1 MKKLKD
7 ILSGKQETGL
17 IREFDDNYYDKIRVY
32 KSLYVTDIESA
43 ADYALLIRSD
53 PRLHIEKIFFE
64 DLQLREEE
72 HALPIEEDGN
82 IPDDLLL
89 SYIRAADIDIIKF
102 VGEYNGKR
110 IEIGIRKNLWEVW
123 LRIWHLTNNE
133 LNIIEDDLGLC

>member
-53 PRLHIEKIFFE
+53 PRLQIEKIFFE
-64 DLQLREEE
+64 DLQLREDE
-72 HALPIEEDGN
+72 HALPVEEDGN
-82 IPDDLLL
+82 IPDDMLI
-89 SYIRAADIDIIKF
+89 SYIRSFDIDIVKF

-110 IEIGIRKNLWEVW
+110 IEIGIRKNEWEVW
-123 LRIWHLTNNE
+123 LRIWHLTSNE
-133 LNIIEDDLGLC
+133 LSILEDELGLC

>member
-7 ILSGKQETGL
+7 LLSGRQETGL

-53 PRLHIEKIFFE
+53 PRLQIEKIFFE
-64 DLQLREEE
+64 DLQLREDE
-72 HALPIEEDGN
+72 HALPVEEDGN
-82 IPDDLLL
+82 IPDDMLI
-89 SYIRAADIDIIKF
+89 SYIRSFDIDIVKF

-110 IEIGIRKNLWEVW
+110 IEIGIRKYEWEVW
-123 LRIWHLTNNE
+123 LRIWHLTGSE
-133 LNIIEDDLGLC
+133 LNMIEDELGL

>member
-53 PRLHIEKIFFE
+53 PKLQIEKIFFE
-64 DLQLREEE
+64 DLQLREDE
-72 HALPIEEDGN
+72 HALPVEEDGN
-82 IPDDLLL
+82 IPDDMLI
-89 SYIRAADIDIIKF
+89 SYIRSFDIDIVKF

-110 IEIGIRKNLWEVW
+110 IEIGIRKYEWEVW
-123 LRIWHLTNNE
+123 LRIWHLTGSE
-133 LNIIEDDLGLC
+133 LNMIEDELGL

>member
-53 PRLHIEKIFFE
+53 PRLQIEKIFFE
-64 DLQLREEE
+64 DLQLREDE
-72 HALPIEEDGN
+72 HALPVEEDGN
-82 IPDDLLL
+82 IQDDMLI
-89 SYIRAADIDIIKF
+89 SYIRSFDIDIVKF

-110 IEIGIRKNLWEVW
+110 IEIGIRKYEWEVW
-123 LRIWHLTNNE
+123 LRIWHLTGSE
-133 LNIIEDDLGLC
+133 LNMIEDELGL

>member
-53 PRLHIEKIFFE
+53 PRLQIEKIFFE
-64 DLQLREEE
+64 DLQLREDE
-72 HALPIEEDGN
+72 HALPVEEDGN
-82 IPDDLLL
+82 IPDDMLI
-89 SYIRAADIDIIKF
+89 SYIRSFDIDIVKF

-110 IEIGIRKNLWEVW
+110 IEIGIRKNEWEVW
-123 LRIWHLTNNE
+123 LRIWHLTGSE
-133 LNIIEDDLGLC
+133 LNMIEDELGL